1 MSRAF
6 GELEPWPGV
15 LSLATATPRQR
26 YSQQEIYDLA
36 CNYSEFYRNPRVKQI
51 FMNSDIDF
59 RHLYFDME
67 QFGGVESN
75 DEMHERFQ
83 RGAVEIGKQAI
94 EACLSGGDI
103 KAGEIDSLIVATCTG
118 YLCPGLSSIL
128 IKETGMRRDVQRV
141 DLVGMGCAGAMPAL
155 QCASNFVRSHPTMKS
170 LVLAVEIC
178 SACYYLDES
187 LETIV
192 GNAICADGAAAAVI
206 GMSDDR
212 SLPKIVGFG
221 THLEP
226 SYIESVGFVQ
236 RDGKL
241 RIILSKDLRGVAGG
255 LVSALVDRLVSEF
268 DVSREDIA
276 HWVIHSGGRKVIDS
290 IQHEIGLTDDQ
301 IRHSRTVLN
310 NFGNMSSPTVL
321 FVLNELLRTSGS
333 VREPRPDD
341 LGMMLALG
349 PGLAV
354 EGALLRW

>member
-1 MSRAF
+1 MKRTL
-6 GELEPWPGV
+6 GELEQWPAF
-15 LSLATATPRQR
+15 LSLATANPRHR

-36 CNYSEFYRNPRVKQI
+36 CSHSEFYRNPRVRQI
-51 FMNSDIDF
+51 FMNSDIEF
-59 RHLYFDME
+59 RHLYFDMAK
-67 QFGGVESN
+67 FGGVEST

-83 RGAVEIGKQAI
+83 RGAVDIGKQAI

-103 KAGEIDSLIVATCTG
+103 KAGEIDSLVVATCTG

-128 IKETGMRRDVQRV
+128 IKETGMRRDVQRA

-155 QCASNFVRSHPTMKS
+155 QCAYNFVRSHPSMKS
-170 LVLAVEIC
+170 LVVAVEIC

-187 LETIV
+187 VETIV
-192 GNAICADGAAAAVI
+192 GNAICADGAAAAII

-212 SLPKIVGFG
+212 DLLRIVGFG

-226 SYIESVGFVQ
+226 SYIESVGFEQ

-255 LVSALVDRLVSEF
+255 LVSALVDRLASEF
-268 DVSREDIA
+268 GLSREDIA

-290 IQHEIGLTDDQ
+290 IQREIGLTSDQ
-301 IRHSRTVLN
+301 IRHSRTVLS

-321 FVLNELLRTSGS
+321 FVLNELLRTPDSG
-333 VREPRPDD
+333 REPKPDD